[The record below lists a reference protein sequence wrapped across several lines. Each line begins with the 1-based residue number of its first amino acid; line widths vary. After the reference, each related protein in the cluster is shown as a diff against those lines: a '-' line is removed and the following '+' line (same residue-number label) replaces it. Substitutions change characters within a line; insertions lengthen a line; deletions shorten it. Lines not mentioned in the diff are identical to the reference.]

1 KFGGQSLQ
9 RLKTVSAFAPPKIQ
23 SNKNPSRV
31 FLALESHS
39 ARADGHLSFNVGQRI
54 EIADYSDDH
63 DLLIG
68 KLDNNV
74 GGLIARD
81 TLENCLHPEGSTEN
95 ISNDLNTSTLVF
107 NGRFRAFPTND
118 KSDFLKL
125 RSQSGLAYFDRTG
138 YISVLSSYGA
148 DVLLFLRPRRFGKS
162 LALSMLTCFH
172 GVEHKNN
179 YDILFKGL
187 AIDNDVQAGTVKPNQ
202 YLVLLL
208 DFSGIN
214 RDPDPGIAKAGLFDM
229 INGAIER

>member
-1 KFGGQSLQ
+1 MRHINSILRKFGGQSLQ

-81 TLENCLHPEGSTEN
+81 TLENCLHPEGMQ
-95 ISNDLNTSTLVF
+95 NT
-107 NGRFRAFPTND
+107 AFPI
-118 KSDFLKL
+118 
-125 RSQSGLAYFDRTG
+125 AICYF
-138 YISVLSSYGA
+138 II
-148 DVLLFLRPRRFGKS
+148 
-162 LALSMLTCFH
+162 H
-172 GVEHKNN
+172 
-179 YDILFKGL
+179 
-187 AIDNDVQAGTVKPNQ
+187 
-202 YLVLLL
+202 
-208 DFSGIN
+208 
-214 RDPDPGIAKAGLFDM
+214 
-229 INGAIER
+229 